1 MATHM
6 PPPRI
11 SDMPREQRLDALY
24 RRAAEDRARYIAMRT
39 RRPGL
44 VERLINLF

>member
-1 MATHM
+1 MASHM

-11 SDMPREQRLDALY
+11 SDLPREQRLDALY
-24 RRAAEDRARYIAMRT
+24 RRAADDRARYLAMRS

-44 VERLINLF
+44 FDRLLNMF

>member
-1 MATHM
+1 MASHM

-24 RRAAEDRARYIAMRT
+24 RRAAEDRARYMAMRE
-39 RRPGL
+39 RKPGL
-44 VERLINLF
+44 FDRLLHLF

>member
-1 MATHM
+1 MASHM

-24 RRAAEDRARYIAMRT
+24 RRAAEDRARYLAQRS
-39 RRPGL
+39 RKPGL
-44 VERLINLF
+44 FDRLLHLF

>member
-1 MATHM
+1 M

-44 VERLINLF
+44 VERFINLF

>member
-1 MATHM
+1 MASHM

-24 RRAAEDRARYIAMRT
+24 RRAAEDRARYMAMRT
-39 RRPGL
+39 RKTGL
-44 VERLINLF
+44 IDRLLHLF

>member
-1 MATHM
+1 MASHM

-24 RRAAEDRARYIAMRT
+24 RRAAEDRARYMAMRK
-39 RRPGL
+39 RKPGL
-44 VERLINLF
+44 FDRLLHLF

>member
-44 VERLINLF
+44 VERLLNLF

>member
-1 MATHM
+1 MASQM

-24 RRAAEDRARYIAMRT
+24 RRAAEDRARYMAMRS

-44 VERLINLF
+44 LDRLLHLF

>member
-44 VERLINLF
+44 VERLLSLF